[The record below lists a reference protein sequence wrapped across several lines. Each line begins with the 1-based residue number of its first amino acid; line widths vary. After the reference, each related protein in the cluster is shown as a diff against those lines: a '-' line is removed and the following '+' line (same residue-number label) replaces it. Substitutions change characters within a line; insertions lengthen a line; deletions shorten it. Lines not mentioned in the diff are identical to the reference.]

1 MTPDY
6 DPCITIAMWV
16 LLLLSLGMFCI
27 YVPTMRCTSIVPAQ
41 SEVEDKTDP
50 EFDWDE
56 CRDTNVSLREW
67 VRPYITLQNVLIVF
81 HPLCVWFLAACVA
94 RSMQV
99 GYWFPLVLAA
109 GATVCCAVSFSK
121 NKRYACYY
129 MAGIAALELLFIPYI
144 WFGQQAL
151 STKIVIACVVA
162 LVIGVCGAIRHATT
176 R

>member
-99 GYWFPLVLAA
+99 GYWVPLVLAA

-162 LVIGVCGAIRHATT
+162 LVIGVCGAIRHATK